1 MEKVLLLVLLI
12 SINAFF
18 AASEIALISLND
30 NKVKNDALEGDKK
43 SQKLA
48 ALLKE
53 PGKFL
58 ATIQIGITLA
68 GFLASASA
76 SQSFAGELVGLLEP
90 LSLPVSDGVLHGA
103 VVVVITFVLSYFTL
117 VLGELVPKR
126 VAMQHPEK
134 LSRIAIGPLSFISK
148 ASAPFVSLLNHSTNF
163 FIRLFG
169 GDPKAGEEKLTEE
182 EIRMMIDVGEEKGA
196 ILKIEKEL
204 INNIFEFNDK
214 TASDIMTH
222 RTDIVGISSD
232 LDVREAMELFA
243 SEKYTRIPVYD
254 ENIDNIVGV
263 IHVKDVLEWIIKGE
277 GGESNIKDIMN
288 KPVFVPQSKPIDE
301 LFRELQRSKI
311 HMVVVIDEYGGTS
324 GIVTM
329 EDLIEEIVGNIF
341 DEYDIVEDEYKKLGD
356 GRHFFRGTID
366 LDKVAGIID
375 LELPVKEY
383 DTLSGYLVGLLGR
396 IPKDGETKSIKNQGL
411 EFKIL
416 KVKEKRIEEVEIIK
430 EDYRD
435 S

>member
-30 NKVKNDALEGDKK
+30 NKVRNDALEGDKK

-48 ALLKE
+48 TLLKE

-103 VVVVITFVLSYFTL
+103 VVVVITFILSYFTL

-416 KVKEKRIEEVEIIK
+416 KVKDKRIEEVEIIK